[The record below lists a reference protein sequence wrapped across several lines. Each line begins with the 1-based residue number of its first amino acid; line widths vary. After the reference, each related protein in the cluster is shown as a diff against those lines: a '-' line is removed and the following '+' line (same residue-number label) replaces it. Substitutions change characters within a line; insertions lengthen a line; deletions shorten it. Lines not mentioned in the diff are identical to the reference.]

1 VASEPLDLTEL
12 RNVDDDERP
21 ASPVTPP
28 PGTRPTTPDSPEQ
41 ERFQPEMVPGE
52 GSGTGDGDVMQTL
65 LQELINQRGI
75 RTARVKVEDPELFYG
90 ERTKLRAFLVQCEL
104 KFNCESNKFVTH
116 AEKVNY
122 ASARCRGAAWKWI
135 EPSIVNG
142 TSKYDTWADFKTAI
156 QRAFGEIDA
165 KEIAKVKFNKIEQG
179 NRSAA
184 VYWADFQNIIADLDY
199 NDSAYIDRF
208 DAGLPERTQTQMA
221 MLPERPTTIVNYAN
235 KAIEIDNRLYNIRA
249 RHTKGNP
256 RYGSGMAQPL
266 HPVTERKE
274 TATLPDPEPMDLD
287 ATRRYRFA
295 GRPGNRP
302 TGANRTPLGPCYSCG
317 KKGHMIRDCPTS
329 KKPQYRRPYRAAEVT
344 YEEYEETG
352 AEAEPAEPEPQSGN
366 GHPQEKA

>member
-1 VASEPLDLTEL
+1 
-12 RNVDDDERP
+12 
-21 ASPVTPP
+21 
-28 PGTRPTTPDSPEQ
+28 
-41 ERFQPEMVPGE
+41 M
-52 GSGTGDGDVMQTL
+52 MQKL
-65 LQELINQRGI
+65 LQELINQRGGQTG
-75 RTARVKVEDPELFYG
+75 RTKVEDPELFYG

-104 KFNCESNKFVTH
+104 KFNCESSKFVTH

-135 EPSIVNG
+135 EPSIVDG
-142 TSKYDTWADFKTAI
+142 TSKYDTWAGFKTAI

-165 KEIAKVKFNKIEQG
+165 KEVTKVKFNKIEQG
-179 NRSAA
+179 NQSAA

-256 RYGSGMAQPL
+256 RYGSGLAQPL
-266 HPVTERKE
+266 HPTMERKE
-274 TATLPDPEPMDLD
+274 AATLPDPEPMDLD

-302 TGANRTPLGPCYSCG
+302 TGANRTPLGPCYNCG
-317 KKGHMIRDCPTS
+317 KKGHFMRNCQLP
-329 KKPQYRRPYRAAEVT
+329 KKPQNRRPFRAAEAT
-344 YEEYEETG
+344 YEEYDD
-352 AEAEPAEPEPQSGN
+352 AEAEPEPEQSGN
-366 GHPQEKA
+366 GHPQE